1 MTRVRMLVAYD
12 GSGFAGFAPNPGVTT
27 VGATLADTLERVLR
41 QPTTITC
48 AGRTDAG
55 VHAWGQV
62 VTFDTDFD
70 PLDLAALQRSVNGM
84 CAPKIVVRALEIAPD
99 GFDAR
104 HSAVHRRYRYTV
116 LNRPVP
122 DPFLAATT
130 WHLAAPLDLA
140 GMRLGCDPF
149 IGEHD
154 FASFCRKAPDRSLV
168 RTVHSAEWDDL
179 GDGLLRFEIEAT
191 SFCQQMVRAIVGT
204 LVEVGLGRKH
214 AGEVAAILR
223 ARDRAV
229 AGALAPPQGLSLW
242 EVGYPDP
249 QPSWALPPPPEFV
262 EPPLGSP

>member
-1 MTRVRMLVAYD
+1 MLVAYD

-27 VGATLADTLERVLR
+27 VGATLAAALERVLR
-41 QPTTITC
+41 QPTTVTC

-62 VTFDTDFD
+62 VTFDTDVAA
-70 PLDLAALQRSVNGM
+70 LDLSTLQRSMNAM

-99 GFDAR
+99 DFDAR
-104 HSAVHRRYRYTV
+104 HSALYRRYRYTV

-130 WHLAAPLDLA
+130 WHVPAPLDLA

-154 FASFCRKAPDRSLV
+154 FASFCRKAPGRSLV
-168 RTVHSAEWDDL
+168 RTVHRADWAEM

-204 LVEVGLGRKH
+204 LVEVGQGKKH
-214 AGEVAAILR
+214 AGDVAAILR

-229 AGALAPPQGLSLW
+229 AGALAPPHGLSLW

-262 EPPLGSP
+262 EAPLGSP

>member
-1 MTRVRMLVAYD
+1 MLVAYD

-27 VGATLADTLERVLR
+27 VGGTLVDTLERVLR
-41 QPTTITC
+41 HPVTVTC

-62 VTFDTDFD
+62 VTFDTELD
-70 PLDLAALQRSVNGM
+70 PDALDLAALQRSVNGL
-84 CAPKIVVRALEIAPD
+84 CAPKVVVRALEIAPD
-99 GFDAR
+99 DFDAR
-104 HSAVHRRYRYTV
+104 HSASCRRYRYTV
-116 LNRPVP
+116 LNRAVP

-130 WHLAAPLDLA
+130 WHVAAPLDLA

-154 FASFCRKAPDRSLV
+154 FASFCRKVPEGSLV
-168 RTVHSAEWDDL
+168 RTVHSADWVDV

-229 AGALAPPQGLSLW
+229 AGALAPPQGLTLW

-249 QPSWALPPPPEFV
+249 QPAWTLPPPPEFV
-262 EPPLGSP
+262 EAPRGSP